1 LRGSESISVNGGAN
15 GAKGTQ
21 GSHGP
26 TIVNG
31 AARMPIKF
39 DFGTNG
45 GAKAP
50 QGGRGIAKIAPHDG
64 YAKRNTT
71 AKNAG

>member
-1 LRGSESISVNGGAN
+1 
-15 GAKGTQ
+15 
-21 GSHGP
+21 
-26 TIVNG
+26 
-31 AARMPIKF
+31 MPIKF